1 MAHVRGSLRVLS
13 WDRGTH
19 GDALVVETCR
29 AALSATLGDAA
40 DDLSLRIHDGVV
52 AIRGEVE
59 QMADIHAYEAIVR
72 AVPGV
77 VDVDNLLRLRVTGR
91 SGLQVLSA

>member
-1 MAHVRGSLRVLS
+1 MAHIRGSLRVLS
-13 WDRGTH
+13 WERGARD
-19 GDALVVETCR
+19 DAAVLATCR
-29 AALSATLGDAA
+29 SALSAALGEVA

-59 QMADIHAYEAIVR
+59 HLTDIHTYEEIVR

-77 VDVDNLLRLRVTGR
+77 VGVDNLLRLRLTG
-91 SGLQVLSA
+91 SSPPQVLSA